1 MIISTAVILA
11 FAAACL
17 ATIATAPA
25 ALAEMARRPH
35 VAKHPAA
42 VNLGRR
48 RSSNDRI

>member
-1 MIISTAVILA
+1 MIISTVVILA

-25 ALAEMARRPH
+25 ALAEMARRH
-35 VAKHPAA
+35 VVAKHPPA

-48 RSSNDRI
+48 RSNDRI